1 MIVAED
7 VLKVI
12 CDKESLELFR
22 IVALTRRDSNSNSNS
37 SNTDDLVNKTK
48 LTGEQYYS
56 RISTLSNAGLVKS
69 NNGKY
74 ALTAFG
80 KVVYDIIQIKLQN
93 AVNNYWKLKAIDSL
107 EDSGALPVE
116 EHKKLI
122 DKLIDNQEIK
132 AILVPDK
139 DNNNNNNNNNNNKK
153 LADQPLL
160 NIEQQ
165 KALKQTHEE
174 NKKCKGEKYQRE
186 QQQTKSSENGFEH

>member
-139 DNNNNNNNNNNNKK
+139 DNNNNNNNNNKK

>member
-139 DNNNNNNNNNNNKK
+139 DNNNNNNNNKK

>member
-139 DNNNNNNNNNNNKK
+139 DNNNNNNNNNNKK